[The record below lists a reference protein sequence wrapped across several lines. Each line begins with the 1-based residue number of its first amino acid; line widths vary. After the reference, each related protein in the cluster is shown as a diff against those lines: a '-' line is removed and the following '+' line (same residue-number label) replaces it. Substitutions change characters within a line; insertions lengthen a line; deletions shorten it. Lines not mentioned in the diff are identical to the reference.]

1 MVLLGTSFA
10 RNSRYEWI
18 RTTEISKIAGM
29 QTMER
34 SEKRRDR
41 RMGAQFDISCH
52 AVGSAASKS
61 YDGRT
66 VNVSSGGLYFE
77 TDETFEPG
85 NLLEV
90 ELSIPPT
97 PGVLEFG
104 GKLAG
109 FARVLRARGLEG
121 ALVGEGP
128 SGGRCGVAVQ
138 FCRPPK
144 LCI

>member
-1 MVLLGTSFA
+1 V
-10 RNSRYEWI
+10 E
-18 RTTEISKIAGM
+18 RTTEISKIAGT

-41 RMGAQFDISCH
+41 RIGAQFDVSCH

-61 YDGRT
+61 YDGHA
-66 VNVSSGGLYFE
+66 VNASSGGLYFE
-77 TDETFEPG
+77 TVGTFEPG
-85 NLLEV
+85 SLLEV

-104 GKLAG
+104 GRMAG
-109 FARVLRARGLEG
+109 FARVLRTQNISTSPA
-121 ALVGEGP
+121 GEGS
-128 SGGRCGVAVQ
+128 SGGRYGVAVQ

>member
-1 MVLLGTSFA
+1 
-10 RNSRYEWI
+10 
-18 RTTEISKIAGM
+18 M

-34 SEKRRDR
+34 SEKRQDR

-52 AVGSAASKS
+52 AVGSAAGKS
-61 YDGRT
+61 YEGYA

-77 TDETFEPG
+77 TAGVFEPG
-85 NLLEV
+85 SLLEV
-90 ELSIPPT
+90 EVSIPPT
-97 PGVLEFG
+97 AGVLEFG

-109 FARVLRARGLEG
+109 FARVLRAQSIGGSLT
-121 ALVGEGP
+121 GEASSCP
-128 SGGRCGVAVQ
+128 RYGVAVQ

>member
-1 MVLLGTSFA
+1 
-10 RNSRYEWI
+10 
-18 RTTEISKIAGM
+18 
-29 QTMER
+29 MER

-41 RMGAQFDISCH
+41 RLGAHFDVSCH

-61 YDGRT
+61 YDGRA

-77 TDETFEPG
+77 TTGTFEPG
-85 NLLEV
+85 NLLDV

-104 GKLAG
+104 GKMAG
-109 FARVLRARGLEG
+109 FARVLRTRSLEVS
-121 ALVGEGP
+121 LTREGS
-128 SGGRCGVAVQ
+128 SGGRYGVAVQ

>member
-1 MVLLGTSFA
+1 MQTL
-10 RNSRYEWI
+10 WI
-18 RTTEISKIAGM
+18 NHDIAGM

-41 RMGAQFDISCH
+41 RLGAHFDVSCH
-52 AVGSAASKS
+52 AVGSAATKS
-61 YDGRT
+61 YDGCAL
-66 VNVSSGGLYFE
+66 NVSSGGLYFE
-77 TDETFEPG
+77 TAGTFKPG

-104 GKLAG
+104 GRMAG
-109 FARVLRARGLEG
+109 FARVLRAQNIG
-121 ALVGEGP
+121 ASLAGEE
-128 SGGRCGVAVQ
+128 SSRGRCGVAVQ